1 MWLIGDS
8 VVLLQG
14 NRAVVIEANIHAR
27 EWIASATATYVLNEL
42 LYSMDPVIQE
52 MAQNIDWYILP
63 VRYENPLR

>member
-63 VRYENPLR
+63 VRYENPMR